1 MSEDRILA
9 LRRQLNQYN
18 YEYHVLDHPTVS
30 DAEYDQLMR
39 ELITL
44 EQQHPELFD
53 PNSPTQRVGGQV
65 LEEFNKITHKRPM
78 LSLGDVFNKEELFEF
93 ARKAKAEVGPVDY
106 CCECKIDGL
115 AMSLNYQ
122 GGRFQYAVTR
132 GDGVV
137 GEDVT
142 HNVRTIKSI
151 PMEIEYEGELEV
163 RGEVYMPKA
172 SFERLNQKR
181 RENGEEEFANPR
193 NAAAGSIR
201 QLDSKV
207 AASRGLDALWYHVPQ
222 GPQLGHHQHS
232 ESLDFIHSLG
242 FRINPLN
249 RLCRNIEEVW
259 QFVEDLTLM
268 RSDLPYEID
277 GIVIKV
283 NDYEKQQQLGFTAKT
298 PKWAIAYK
306 FPAEEAVTR
315 LENIFVTVGRTGKIT
330 PNAQLTPVRLAGTS
344 VGFAQLHDEDMIRDK
359 DIRIGDY
366 VIVHKAGDIIPEIVA
381 SVPEKRDGLQVP
393 YVFPKVCPVC
403 GMPLVRYPDEAHHFC
418 INNDCPARVVESIA
432 HFCSRDAMN
441 IDGLGVKRVE
451 LFHSQGWLNTVEDIY
466 NLKDHYDEILETPKM
481 GKKSADNLLEAIE
494 NSKQNSLEKLLYG
507 LGIRQIGEKAAKI
520 LAYRFETMQALMQ
533 ATYEELEEIKDIG
546 AITAQTVLDFFHDE
560 ANQHLIEALIGHGLN
575 MICLKEEQV
584 ETIFTGKTVVL
595 TGTLATMTRPE
606 AQALL
611 EHLGATVSGSVS
623 KRTDFVIYGENA
635 GSKLT
640 KAQSLGVA
648 TMTESEFM
656 EEVNRHAE

>member
-1 MSEDRILA
+1 MA
-9 LRRQLNQYN
+9 LKKN
-18 YEYHVLDHPTVS
+18 
-30 DAEYDQLMR
+30 
-39 ELITL
+39 
-44 EQQHPELFD
+44 
-53 PNSPTQRVGGQV
+53 
-65 LEEFNKITHKRPM
+65 
-78 LSLGDVFNKEELFEF
+78 DVFTG
-93 ARKAKAEVGPVDY
+93 AAVDY
-106 CCECKIDGL
+106 T
-115 AMSLNYQ
+115 
-122 GGRFQYAVTR
+122 F
-132 GDGVV
+132 
-137 GEDVT
+137 
-142 HNVRTIKSI
+142 
-151 PMEIEYEGELEV
+151 
-163 RGEVYMPKA
+163 
-172 SFERLNQKR
+172 
-181 RENGEEEFANPR
+181 
-193 NAAAGSIR
+193 
-201 QLDSKV
+201 
-207 AASRGLDALWYHVPQ
+207 
-222 GPQLGHHQHS
+222 
-232 ESLDFIHSLG
+232 
-242 FRINPLN
+242 
-249 RLCRNIEEVW
+249 
-259 QFVEDLTLM
+259 
-268 RSDLPYEID
+268 
-277 GIVIKV
+277 
-283 NDYEKQQQLGFTAKT
+283 
-298 PKWAIAYK
+298 
-306 FPAEEAVTR
+306 
-315 LENIFVTVGRTGKIT
+315 
-330 PNAQLTPVRLAGTS
+330 
-344 VGFAQLHDEDMIRDK
+344 
-359 DIRIGDY
+359 
-366 VIVHKAGDIIPEIVA
+366 
-381 SVPEKRDGLQVP
+381 
-393 YVFPKVCPVC
+393 
-403 GMPLVRYPDEAHHFC
+403 
-418 INNDCPARVVESIA
+418 
-432 HFCSRDAMN
+432 
-441 IDGLGVKRVE
+441 DGLGVVRHEGLCFFVKDLLKGESAEIGVTAMKKNVGYGRVIRRLSESPQRVEPRCPVARQCGGCQLQTMGAELQAEFKRHRVADCFQRIGHLDVEVQPVLSMEFPWNYRNKVQVPVGVNRDGKVISGYYRSHSHDIVDFDECCLHSELENQILRSLRSWIEEAGDPAQLRHLLIKHAFKTGQVMVVSVSYTHLKRVE

>member
-44 EQQHPELFD
+44 EQQHPALFD

-65 LEEFNKITHKRPM
+65 LEEFNKI
-78 LSLGDVFNKEELFEF
+78 NKEELFEF
-93 ARKAKAEVGPVDY
+93 ARKAEAEVGPVDY

-249 RLCRNIEEVW
+249 RLCRNMEEVW

-381 SVPEKRDGLQVP
+381 SVPEKRDGSQVP

>member
-93 ARKAKAEVGPVDY
+93 ARKAEAEVGPVEY

-381 SVPEKRDGLQVP
+381 SVPEKRDGSQAP

-466 NLKDHYDEILETPKM
+466 NLKDHYNEILETPKM